1 MERDGLYIRMG
12 KDGKIARTLV
22 SHGEKKKFKNTTIQ
36 DELILFSELN
46 FDYYVEFLKGFGE
59 IGNELLK
66 HLEHE
71 TEVNMD
77 AYTLFYNM
85 AYNLC
90 DALEEENPIQGTLT
104 RAMLDDNIPVDDGT
118 DDFYDETIKI
128 IFLTINDV
136 YGVIVACILICIK
149 LARVF
154 RLI

>member
-22 SHGEKKKFKNTTIQ
+22 SHGEKKKFKNTTVE

-46 FDYYVEFLKGFGE
+46 FDCYVEFLHGFGE

-90 DALEEENPIQGTLT
+90 DALDMIHSLHVIW
-104 RAMLDDNIPVDDGT
+104 DN
-118 DDFYDETIKI
+118 YI
-128 IFLTINDV
+128 IFRGRCNESMEGKGSNPHL
-136 YGVIVACILICIK
+136 YS
-149 LARVF
+149 
-154 RLI
+154 